1 MSKGLVKAPTI
12 ENGSIQK
19 YNRWGEFDEVLKH
32 VNSFDDTTREMQCG
46 KFEHDN
52 SPTYQ
57 YIMSQLVTYKYEISI
72 NFHPSR
78 FCFFSCRRRKGE
90 RIFLVAFY
98 ECNDDFEL
106 ENLEQDRLYCSHE
119 QWIGNVPKCTA
130 LEEESG
136 AEDDEEEEEDE
147 GKNRNCIQS
156 ICNEWLWNHQLPS
169 FRVEHILL
177 QSCCNDCNL
186 SSDNRSENRKKID
199 ENRIDFLGNFFFFC
213 VKLSNLI
220 LIYCKTFGGVI
231 DEVQRRRKI
240 SESGEMFF

>member
-1 MSKGLVKAPTI
+1 MHEQRTRQSANDWKRIYTEIQQVRGI
-12 ENGSIQK
+12 QWGSEACQFI
-19 YNRWGEFDEVLKH
+19 RRH
-32 VNSFDDTTREMQCG
+32 HTRNAMWKIWTWQPSQICI
-46 KFEHDN
+46 
-52 SPTYQ
+52 

-98 ECNDDFEL
+98 ECNEDFEL

-169 FRVEHILL
+169 FRVAHLAAILL
-177 QSCCNDCNL
+177 QWLQS
-186 SSDNRSENRKKID
+186 
-199 ENRIDFLGNFFFFC
+199 
-213 VKLSNLI
+213 VKR
-220 LIYCKTFGGVI
+220 
-231 DEVQRRRKI
+231 Q
-240 SESGEMFF
+240 